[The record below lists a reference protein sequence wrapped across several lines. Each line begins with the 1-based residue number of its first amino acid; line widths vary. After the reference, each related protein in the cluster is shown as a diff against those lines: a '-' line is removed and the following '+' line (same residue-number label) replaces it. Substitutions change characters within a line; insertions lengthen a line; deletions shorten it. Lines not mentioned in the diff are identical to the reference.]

1 MQFISQK
8 THKFPHISYVSL
20 KGLFMA
26 FLPLCISIFYPM
38 TASAGLFS
46 FFEDISVDKVSAK
59 TVEGVSSQNT
69 QNMALLQAAVNS
81 DPNANASLI
90 EAPIFSGNA
99 LVAEI
104 GPAGTVSDVENQI
117 SSTQISIYKVRA
129 GDTLSG
135 IAKMFNVSVNTIVW
149 TNELGKNPV
158 IREGQTL
165 VILPISGIKYVVKK
179 GDTIKGVV
187 GRYKADLEE
196 VLQYNDLTLSSVL
209 TVGDTLI
216 IPDAEPTLIETPKIL
231 AKKTTQ
237 NPVHDANGP
246 YYPGYYTRPIDGGT
260 RSQGLHGYNA
270 VDLAA
275 PIGTPIHAAADGTVI
290 VSLSNGGW
298 NGGYGN
304 YVILSHSN
312 GSFTLYAHTQKNFVK
327 VGDRVEQGQLIAKVG
342 NTGKSTGPHVHFEIR
357 GARNPF

>member
-8 THKFPHISYVSL
+8 KHKFHNIPYVSL
-20 KGLFMA
+20 KGLSVA
-26 FLPLCISIFYPM
+26 FLTLSVCTFYPK
-38 TASAGLFS
+38 TASAGFFS
-46 FFEDISVDKVSAK
+46 FFEDISVDMVSAK
-59 TVEGVSSQNT
+59 TVESVPVQNA
-69 QNMALLQAAVNS
+69 QNMALLQASVNL
-81 DPNANASLI
+81 DPNANISFI
-90 EAPIFSGNA
+90 EAPISSGNA

-104 GPAGTVSDVENQI
+104 GPAGTAIDVENQI
-117 SSTQISIYKVRA
+117 STQISIYTVRS
-129 GDTLSG
+129 GDSLSG
-135 IAKMFNVSVNTIVW
+135 IAKMFGVSINTIIW

-158 IREGQTL
+158 IKEGQNL
-165 VILPISGIKYVVKK
+165 VILPISGIKYTVKK

-187 GRYKADLEE
+187 SRYKADLEE
-196 VLQYNDLTLSSVL
+196 VLQYNDLTLSSTL
-209 TVGDTLI
+209 SVGDVLI
-216 IPDAEPTLIETPKIL
+216 IPDAEPTIIDTPKIL
-231 AKKTTQ
+231 AKKTNQ
-237 NPVHDANGP
+237 NPVHDSNGP
-246 YYPGYYTRPIDGGT
+246 FYPGYYIRPIDGGT

-275 PIGTPIHAAADGTVI
+275 PIGTAIHAAADGTVI

-304 YVILSHSN
+304 YVIISHAN